1 MRLNPLKILMNK
13 KGLLQKEII
22 IITFLIL
29 SAFLICWIF
38 IYFPSKNIVKR
49 IKSEL
54 AGLQRQIYEIEAV
67 IGRAKTTDKNIRA
80 LVEKSQKLNNAFP
93 QKEEESLK
101 MLSQLARNLNIELNS
116 VKPQLRAVF
125 LGEDKKEVKIEGK
138 TCQKIFVSL
147 EMKCFYKDL
156 VKYIETL
163 KKVLPALATVEILK
177 AGKDCSG
184 TTKLNVTL
192 GINLYLLS

>member
-1 MRLNPLKILMNK
+1 MKILMNK

-38 IYFPSKNIVKR
+38 IYFPSKNIVEGV
-49 IKSEL
+49 KSEL

-67 IGRAKTTDKNIRA
+67 IDRAKTTDKSIQA
-80 LVEKSQKLNNAFP
+80 LIEKSQKLNNAFP
-93 QKEEESLK
+93 RREEESLK

-116 VKPQLRAVF
+116 VEPQLRTVF
-125 LGEDKKEVKIEGK
+125 LDEDKKEVKIEGK
-138 TCQKIFVSL
+138 TCQKIFISL
-147 EMKCFYKDL
+147 EMRCFYKDL

-163 KKVLPALATVEILK
+163 KKVLPALVSVEILK
-177 AGKDCSG
+177 AGKDRSG

-192 GINLYLLS
+192 GIKLYLLS